1 MTTTPRQRKHQ
12 YRERLYRLLLAFTL
26 LLLASF
32 AIPQVYWP
40 APICY
45 SVIAILITR
54 LLARKV
60 KHHVWRERLYQ
71 WLGWAA
77 LLSLWFW
84 LLTPSHWTYSGIPLI
99 WSWILFVGWSLIRL
113 VKQLSRERQV
123 SERVLMGAAAGYLLL
138 GISAGLVM
146 NALYTVEPNSFALL
160 DLPNQA
166 ITSTNHSVLNT
177 PHRFAEINYFAFV
190 CLTTVGFGGIKPIL
204 PAARMVSVTTSIV
217 GPLYLTLMMGT
228 LISRFSGN
236 TNSRWLNKESNP
248 KDTQPSQ
255 QEVTTDQKDR

>member
-1 MTTTPRQRKHQ
+1 VTTTPRRRKHQ
-12 YRERLYRLLLAFTL
+12 RREKLYRLLLAFTL
-26 LLLASF
+26 LVLASF
-32 AIPQVYWP
+32 AVPQFYWP

-60 KHHVWRERLYQ
+60 KQHVWRERLYQ

-84 LLTPSHWTYSGIPLI
+84 LLTPSHWSYSGIPLI
-99 WSWILFVGWSLIRL
+99 WSWIALVVWSLIRL

-123 SERVLMGAAAGYLLL
+123 NAMVLMGAAAGYLLL
-138 GISAGLVM
+138 GITAGLVM

-160 DLPNQA
+160 DLPNQT
-166 ITSTNHSVLNT
+166 ITGNNHSLLNT
-177 PHRFAEINYFAFV
+177 HQRFAEINYFAFV
-190 CLTTVGFGGIKPIL
+190 CLTTVGFGGIQPIL

-217 GPLYLTLMMGT
+217 GPLYLTLMMGV

-236 TNSRWLNKESNP
+236 TNSERLNKESTP
-248 KDTQPSQ
+248 KDTQP
-255 QEVTTDQKDR
+255 

>member
-1 MTTTPRQRKHQ
+1 MTPTPRRRKHQ
-12 YRERLYRLLLAFTL
+12 RRERLYRLLLAFTL

-32 AIPQVYWP
+32 AVPHFYWP

-60 KHHVWRERLYQ
+60 KQHFWRERLYQ

-123 SERVLMGAAAGYLLL
+123 SEMVLMGAAAGYLLL
-138 GISAGLVM
+138 GVSAGLVM

-160 DLPNQA
+160 DLPNQT
-166 ITSTNHSVLNT
+166 ITSNNQSLLNA
-177 PHRFAEINYFAFV
+177 PQRFAEINYFAFV

-204 PAARMVSVTTSIV
+204 PAARMVSVATSIV
-217 GPLYLTLMMGT
+217 GPLYLTLMMGV
-228 LISRFSGN
+228 LISRFSN
-236 TNSRWLNKESNP
+236 NPNSQIQQTKSDEKELTP
-248 KDTQPSQ
+248 
-255 QEVTTDQKDR
+255 

>member
-1 MTTTPRQRKHQ
+1 M
-12 YRERLYRLLLAFTL
+12 LAFTL

-113 VKQLSRERQV
+113 IKQLSRERQV
-123 SERVLMGAAAGYLLL
+123 SEMVLMGAAAGYLLL

-166 ITSTNHSVLNT
+166 ITSNNHSVLNT
-177 PHRFAEINYFAFV
+177 PHKFAEINYFAFV

-204 PAARMVSVTTSIV
+204 PAARIVSVSTSIV
-217 GPLYLTLMMGT
+217 GPLYLTLMMGA
-228 LISRFSGN
+228 LISRFSN
-236 TNSRWLNKESNP
+236 NPNNQIQQTKSN
-248 KDTQPSQ
+248 
-255 QEVTTDQKDR
+255 QKGPPP

>member
-12 YRERLYRLLLAFTL
+12 YRDRLYRLLLAFTL

-54 LLARKV
+54 LLARKI

-113 VKQLSRERQV
+113 IKQLSRERQV
-123 SERVLMGAAAGYLLL
+123 SEMVLMGAAAGYLLL

-166 ITSTNHSVLNT
+166 ITSNNHSVLNT
-177 PHRFAEINYFAFV
+177 PHKFAEINYFAFV

-204 PAARMVSVTTSIV
+204 PAARIVSVSTSIV
-217 GPLYLTLMMGT
+217 GPLYLTLMMGA
-228 LISRFSGN
+228 LISRFSN
-236 TNSRWLNKESNP
+236 NPNNQIQQTKSN
-248 KDTQPSQ
+248 
-255 QEVTTDQKDR
+255 QKGPPP

>member
-32 AIPQVYWP
+32 AVPQFYWP

-60 KHHVWRERLYQ
+60 KHHIWRERLYQ

-84 LLTPSHWTYSGIPLI
+84 VLTPSHWTYSGIPLI
-99 WSWILFVGWSLIRL
+99 WSWIVFVSWSLIRL
-113 VKQLSRERQV
+113 VKQLSREHQV
-123 SERVLMGAAAGYLLL
+123 SEMVLMGAAAGYLLL

-146 NALYTVEPNSFALL
+146 NALYTFEPNSFALL
-160 DLPNQA
+160 DLPSQA
-166 ITSTNHSVLNT
+166 ITSNNHSVLNT
-177 PHRFAEINYFAFV
+177 PHKFAEINYFAFV

-217 GPLYLTLMMGT
+217 GPLYLTLMMGA
-228 LISRFSGN
+228 LISRFSS
-236 TNSRWLNKESNP
+236 NSSSERINKESAP
-248 KDTQPSQ
+248 KDTQTSDH
-255 QEVTTDQKDR
+255 EVTTNKKDG